1 MTENARLPQ
10 LLSRQVEKAT
20 TPDKGLDI
28 HRLLDLVSAAYED
41 HERDRR
47 RTDRANALMAEELED
62 ALSAIELQNIR
73 FKAALDNMPQ
83 GLRLFDRRGKMA
95 VCNPRFQAMYDIPDA
110 DCRPGNSLAQL
121 LGASRALTT
130 ASEIERRMLISE
142 HVQMGEGTT
151 STLEQNWPD
160 GRKIVIQRTGIADGG
175 YLDTIAD
182 VTESRKATAQIA
194 HLARHDALTSL
205 PNRVLLRERMQEIV
219 RNAQR
224 GDQCAIMCLDLDRFK
239 LVNDTLGHPIGDALL
254 VMVAERLKAEL
265 RSNDVVAR
273 LGGDEFAIIQQ
284 HVRNIAEPGKL
295 ASRIIKSISK
305 PYVIEGHKI
314 QIGTSIGIE
323 VVFVNNLDSDLALRN
338 ADMALYDA
346 KTHGRGTYR
355 LYSSEMHDVATQRR
369 LLEND
374 LRDAFA
380 KNQFIVHYQP
390 QYDTNQNDII
400 GFEALVRWEHPVRGR
415 IPPNQFIPVCEE
427 MGLIDELGKI
437 VLKTACTDAGG
448 WPDHIGIAV
457 NLSPVQFRSR
467 NLPTLIREA
476 VEAAG
481 LSPNRLELEITESV
495 MLEDFTAV
503 LDQLRSIKRLG
514 CQVSLD
520 DFGTGYSSLS
530 YIRHFPFDR
539 IKIDQSFVRDLAD
552 TSDSLAI
559 IRAVVGLCGSLNIKS
574 TAEGVETLQQ
584 LEILCREQCDSVQG
598 YLFSEPIP
606 LKQTYE
612 LLDIPVRRKGRKAA
626 A

>member
-1 MTENARLPQ
+1 
-10 LLSRQVEKAT
+10 
-20 TPDKGLDI
+20 
-28 HRLLDLVSAAYED
+28 
-41 HERDRR
+41 
-47 RTDRANALMAEELED
+47 
-62 ALSAIELQNIR
+62 
-73 FKAALDNMPQ
+73 
-83 GLRLFDRRGKMA
+83 
-95 VCNPRFQAMYDIPDA
+95 
-110 DCRPGNSLAQL
+110 
-121 LGASRALTT
+121 
-130 ASEIERRMLISE
+130 
-142 HVQMGEGTT
+142 
-151 STLEQNWPD
+151 
-160 GRKIVIQRTGIADGG
+160 
-175 YLDTIAD
+175 
-182 VTESRKATAQIA
+182 
-194 HLARHDALTSL
+194 
-205 PNRVLLRERMQEIV
+205 
-219 RNAQR
+219 
-224 GDQCAIMCLDLDRFK
+224 
-239 LVNDTLGHPIGDALL
+239 
-254 VMVAERLKAEL
+254 
-265 RSNDVVAR
+265 
-273 LGGDEFAIIQQ
+273 
-284 HVRNIAEPGKL
+284 
-295 ASRIIKSISK
+295 
-305 PYVIEGHKI
+305 
-314 QIGTSIGIE
+314 
-323 VVFVNNLDSDLALRN
+323 
-338 ADMALYDA
+338 
-346 KTHGRGTYR
+346 
-355 LYSSEMHDVATQRR
+355 
-369 LLEND
+369 
-374 LRDAFA
+374 
-380 KNQFIVHYQP
+380 
-390 QYDTNQNDII
+390 
-400 GFEALVRWEHPVRGR
+400 
-415 IPPNQFIPVCEE
+415 